1 MLFERKNN
9 TEQERNYHTP
19 LRFCVELNGNE
30 RCRVSDWLS
39 AWGFPLERHEGRQ
52 RVYRCR
58 NERFVKQLRRQEP
71 VVSLCGEP
79 SLYTGKSELG
89 PNPQHISN
97 LRLWTSLVARRSRR
111 FHNRFMDAWKMGLGF
126 KDSMLLLQVM
136 IFTHGT
142 DFSGLFRGLF
152 GFEYAAGRL
161 RSVHTRTLQPNL
173 GYSLKLLNY
182 PLFFNEIILRICL
195 LSSSFLIRQMY
206 I

>member
-9 TEQERNYHTP
+9 TEQETR
-19 LRFCVELNGNE
+19 LCGIEWEWKMQSE
-30 RCRVSDWLS
+30 RLIECL
-39 AWGFPLERHEGRQ
+39 GFPFRETWRTTTCLQVPQWTFCQTTASPR
-52 RVYRCR
+52 
-58 NERFVKQLRRQEP
+58 
-71 VVSLCGEP
+71 
-79 SLYTGKSELG
+79 TGGVIVWG